1 MQYAGVISDL
11 DIQQFEFETTDI
23 PYARLNRLT
32 RIKSP
37 NGKEWLERMFT
48 IYALTREGNII
59 HKVIID
65 SDYYHRPIIQFQYL
79 PENPDS
85 QNNDGKQIHVGIV
98 RSSEWPLEPTGPK
111 VQLLEYSAD
120 KVHQIIRDIPPAGDF
135 SDLYNGCTLT
145 LVKTGETHN
154 AIAVKSLAEYPRTI
168 RYSMAEI

>member
-1 MQYAGVISDL
+1 
-11 DIQQFEFETTDI
+11 
-23 PYARLNRLT
+23 
-32 RIKSP
+32 
-37 NGKEWLERMFT
+37 MFT

-154 AIAVKSLAEYPRTI
+154 AIAVKSLAEFLEPFDTVWQKYRSPKAGSVDVKELVTELQKQTI
-168 RYSMAEI
+168 AVAEEHGQYQ